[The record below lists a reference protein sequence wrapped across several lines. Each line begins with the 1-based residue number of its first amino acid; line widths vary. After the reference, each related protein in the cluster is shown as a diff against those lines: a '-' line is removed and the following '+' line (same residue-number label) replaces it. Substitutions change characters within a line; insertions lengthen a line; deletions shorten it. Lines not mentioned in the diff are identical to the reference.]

1 MSGMSLESFLKLPAE
16 FEVGFAQ
23 SRRVA
28 AFVRRD
34 RDSGALTTPD
44 GKIDLSW
51 VFDLR
56 LFHAKAEWH
65 WWWDQEVGAGAA
77 ATLNDD
83 AARKKGWSKLGGD
96 PLSRIIRGSIRSRQE
111 AWTQVHDGQARP
123 LWVPYRVGSE
133 KATRLTIGA
142 VEYTAQDEHG
152 NVSVVA
158 ERLTQIGEL

>member
-1 MSGMSLESFLKLPAE
+1 M
-16 FEVGFAQ
+16 
-23 SRRVA
+23 
-28 AFVRRD
+28 
-34 RDSGALTTPD
+34 
-44 GKIDLSW
+44 
-51 VFDLR
+51 FDLR

-65 WWWDQEVGAGAA
+65 WWWDQAVGAGAA

-83 AARKKGWSKLGGD
+83 AARRRGGASSEATRS
-96 PLSRIIRGSIRSRQE
+96 LRIIRGSIRSRQE